1 MTKIEGGKKRSDFQ
15 ACLEQFDRAADL
27 LNLDEDLRT
36 SLRMP
41 DRELIVEV
49 TIRRDDGTLE
59 SLSGYRVQHNNVRGP
74 FKGGIRYHHDVDL
87 DEVRALAA
95 LMTWKTALI
104 GIPYGGAKG
113 GITIDPSQY
122 STTELERI
130 SRRFF
135 RVIDPAIGPHRD
147 IPAPDMNT
155 NAQVM
160 AWFMDEYEQ
169 RHGHAPAVVTGKPI
183 ELGGSAGREA
193 ATGRGV
199 AIVTRE
205 TAKHFGV
212 AMENASVVVQ
222 GFGNVGSYAA
232 LLLHEMGA
240 KIVAVSDVTGGL
252 YKKDGF
258 NVQEMFDYS
267 REHGS
272 LEGYSAGEKIT
283 NEELLTLECDFL
295 IPAALGGV
303 IHAGNV
309 NDLRCKFVIE
319 AANAPTM
326 PDAAETLWAKKIYV
340 VPDILANAGG
350 VTVSYFE
357 WVQNLQ
363 QLHWSEE
370 QVNEMLERKMVAA
383 FDQVVNLHEERD
395 VSLRMAAYMVGIE
408 SVARAFL
415 LRGV

>member
-1 MTKIEGGKKRSDFQ
+1 MSKGKKILSDFE
-15 ACLEQFDRAADL
+15 ACLEQFDTAAEL
-27 LNLDEDLRT
+27 LHLEDDIRTTLR
-36 SLRMP
+36 SP

-49 TIRRDDGTLE
+49 MLRRDDGSLE

-74 FKGGIRYHHDVDL
+74 FKGGIRFHPEVDL

-95 LMTWKTALI
+95 LMTWKTAVI

-113 GITIDPSQY
+113 GITLDPSKY
-122 STTELERI
+122 SENELERI

-183 ELGGSAGREA
+183 ELGGSLGREA
-193 ATGRGV
+193 ATGRGA
-199 AIVTRE
+199 AIITRE

-212 AMENASVVVQ
+212 PLEGASVVIQ

-232 LLLHEMGA
+232 KILHEMGA
-240 KIVAVSDVTGGL
+240 KIIAVSDVSGGL
-252 YKKDGF
+252 YKEDGF
-258 NVQEMFDYS
+258 DVPDLFDYAG
-267 REHGS
+267 EHHGI
-272 LEGYSAGEKIT
+272 EGYKEGKVID
-283 NEELLTLECDFL
+283 NEELLALPCDFL
-295 IPAALGGV
+295 MPAALGGA
-303 IHAGNV
+303 IHEDNV
-309 NDLRCKFVIE
+309 DNLNCKFVIE
-319 AANAPTM
+319 AANAPIT
-326 PDAAETLWAKKIYV
+326 PGAAETLWEKKV
-340 VPDILANAGG
+340 RVLPDILTNAGG

-363 QLHWSEE
+363 QLHWSED
-370 QVNEMLERKMVAA
+370 QVNEMLETKMVTA
-383 FDQVVNLHEERD
+383 FHKVVALHEKKQ

-408 SVARAFL
+408 AVATAFK